1 MAQGPS
7 LLFDKSTL
15 ESLSVN
21 EAVLLDN
28 FYRATITPLF
38 FVECLA
44 DLEREMV
51 RMRGTPEQLVG
62 SLAERT
68 PDSQS
73 VMNVHHMNILKGELS
88 GQVYMD
94 TVLLRPMVAGGKRVE
109 LGDSKGVLFQE
120 SEEEEALQ
128 RWARYDFLG
137 VERQFAKRWRKMIEQ
152 IDIQAMS
159 RSVCAAIGP
168 WRTPKS
174 LEDARAMTDV
184 IIDNLDPEWLL
195 RFGLELL
202 GVPEGTEY
210 VIGQWKA
217 GRRKPLRTC
226 LPYFIHMLS
235 INIFFALV
243 MPTQLLKNVKAS
255 HQIDLAYLYYLP
267 FCAVFSS
274 RDNFHVQVAPLFLQA
289 AQQFVHG
296 DDLKADLKKLD
307 ELYKKLPP
315 GTLEKGLYSF
325 APVPPDDDTYLTTRL
340 WDAYLPYWR
349 KDSGHRTEVPE
360 QIKKALKAMLEKARS
375 AAPLQ
380 NEALVES
387 DEVGFAEMS
396 RQIKPVKGDYFRVAK
411 EILLQNQEKEPE
423 AKVQVRPP
431 GTAFSS
437 LVESLGRLFED
448 SKCSNIEVF
457 FLSNKLDEQGKKVVH
472 EKMHVAE
479 IHQFAIHVFNDQ
491 TCQALKCEY
500 DKAPVLGILT
510 LWTRYGTGK
519 LGIQKLRPVSKVDS
533 SEDPGDYEEWE
544 AKAITAYLDR
554 HNL

>member
-7 LLFDKSTL
+7 LIFDKSTL
-15 ESLSVN
+15 ESLTVN

-44 DLEREMV
+44 DLEREIV

-88 GQVYMD
+88 GQINMD
-94 TVLLRPMVAGGKRVE
+94 TVLLRPLVAGGKVVE
-109 LGDSKGVLFQE
+109 LGDSKGVLFQQ
-120 SEEEEALQ
+120 SEEEEAVQ

-137 VERQFAKRWRKMIEQ
+137 VERQFAKRWRTMLEQ
-152 IDIQAMS
+152 IDLEAMS
-159 RSVCAAIGP
+159 RAVRGAIGP

-174 LEDARAMTDV
+174 LEDARAMTDT
-184 IIDNLDPEWLL
+184 IIDNLEPEWLL
-195 RFGLELL
+195 RFGVELL
-202 GVPEGTEY
+202 GVPEAIEY
-210 VIGQWKA
+210 VVQQWKA
-217 GRRKPLRTC
+217 GRKKPLRTY

-243 MPTQLLKNVKAS
+243 LPTQLLRNVKPS

-274 RDNFHVQVAPLFLQA
+274 RDNFHVQVAPLFLHP

-296 DDLKADLKKLD
+296 DDLKADLKRLD
-307 ELYKKLPP
+307 ELYRKLPAA
-315 GTLEKGLYSF
+315 TLEKGLYSF
-325 APVPPDDDTYLTTRL
+325 APAPPDDNTYLTTRL
-340 WDAYLPYWR
+340 WDSYLPYWR
-349 KDSGHRTEVPE
+349 KESGNQVEVPE
-360 QIKKALKAMLEKARS
+360 QIKEALKGLIEKYRQAT
-375 AAPLQ
+375 PTPGD
-380 NEALVES
+380 ALVAS
-387 DEVGFAEMS
+387 DEIAFAEIS

-411 EILLQNQEKEPE
+411 EIILNREQEPE
-423 AKVQVRPP
+423 EKIQVRPP
-431 GTAFSS
+431 GTAFAS
-437 LVESLGRLFED
+437 LVESLSQLFD
-448 SKCSNIEVF
+448 DPKCSNVEVF
-457 FLSNKLDEQGKKVVH
+457 LLSNKLDEQGQKIWH
-472 EKMHVAE
+472 GQMHVAE
-479 IHQFAIHVFNDQ
+479 IHQFAIHVFGEESRD
-491 TCQALKCEY
+491 ALKREY
-500 DKAPVLGILT
+500 DKAPVLGVLT

-519 LGIQKLRPVSKVDS
+519 LGIQKLKPVSNAGSAK
-533 SEDPGDYEEWE
+533 DPGDYEEWE
-544 AKAITAYLDR
+544 AKAIVAYLDR